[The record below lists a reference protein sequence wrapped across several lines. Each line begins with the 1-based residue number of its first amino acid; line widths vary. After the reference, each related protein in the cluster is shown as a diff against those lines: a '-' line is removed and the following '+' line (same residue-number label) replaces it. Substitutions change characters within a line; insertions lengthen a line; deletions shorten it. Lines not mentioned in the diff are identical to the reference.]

1 MYTINDNSEAIY
13 AREEIMAILSVLK
26 KVTST
31 SFIIFAT
38 II

>member
-13 AREEIMAILSVLK
+13 AREEIMVILSVLK

-38 II
+38 FI